1 MTESVMKYLNE
12 RMSAVVPYAFG
23 QWEGKPAGKDS
34 CYWVLSDYTEEE
46 TPTRTENGMQVTN
59 VIFRGF
65 TRGSFHLLEKDK
77 AKIEKDVPST
87 TILEDGTG
95 VAILYSYGMI
105 VPTGDA
111 DLKSMKINM
120 EIQEWRTNR

>member
-1 MTESVMKYLNE
+1 MTESVMNYFDE
-12 RMSAVVPYAFG
+12 RMSAVVPYAFFRWKG
-23 QWEGKPAGKDS
+23 EAAGKDS

-59 VIFRGF
+59 VILRGF
-65 TRGSFHLLEKDK
+65 TRGDYHLLEKDK
-77 AKIEKDVPST
+77 AKIEKNVPST

-95 VAILYSYGMI
+95 VAILYGYGMI
-105 VPTGDA
+105 VPTGDS

-120 EIQEWRTNR
+120 EIQEWRVSR